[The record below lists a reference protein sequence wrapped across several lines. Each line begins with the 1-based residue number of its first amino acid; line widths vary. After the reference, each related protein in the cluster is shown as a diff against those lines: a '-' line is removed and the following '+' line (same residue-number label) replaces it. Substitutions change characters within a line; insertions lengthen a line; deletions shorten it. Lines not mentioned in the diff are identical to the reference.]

1 MGYSASEYQWL
12 CAKVGHEQ
20 VSAGAQAVDFFL
32 NRGAKQVDI
41 IGFGCKDGA
50 FLKDKIYTK
59 GSDKTTPQHLTTKEG
74 KDMNELYSWDKE
86 REWEINQ
93 ANVHFL

>member
-1 MGYSASEYQWL
+1 M
-12 CAKVGHEQ
+12 
-20 VSAGAQAVDFFL
+20 SAGAQAVDFFL